1 MNVRPLPIL
10 PLSVLILLVALT
22 FWLSRFVQSDDV
34 RSDAKKRHDP
44 DLIVENFAAQ
54 KLNAGGDV
62 EYAVSAG
69 RMMHFQ
75 DDDSSMLEKVVFT
88 AIQPNHPKVTAIAP
102 RGQLLKHPDGADE
115 VMMDGGVQIETEAD
129 DRYPPLRLTTPKL
142 TVIPDKNIARSAE
155 GVVMQSPGAEL
166 NAKTFLLNTL
176 TRRIVFEVVD
186 LNYAP
191 RSKP

>member
-1 MNVRPLPIL
+1 MNVRHIPVLPV
-10 PLSVLILLVALT
+10 SVLILLVALT
-22 FWLSRFVQSDDV
+22 FWLSRFVQPDDA
-34 RSDAKKRHDP
+34 RTDGQKRHDP
-44 DLIVENFAAQ
+44 DLIIENFAAQ

-75 DDDSSMLEKVVFT
+75 DDDSSTLERVVFT
-88 AIQPNHPKVTAIAP
+88 AIQPNHPKMIATAP
-102 RGQLLKHPDGADE
+102 RGQLVKHPEGADE
-115 VMMDGGVQIETEAD
+115 VTMDGGVRIETEAD
-129 DRYPPLRLTTPKL
+129 ARYPTLMLMTPRL
-142 TVIPDKNIARSAE
+142 TVIPDKNIARSAD

-166 NAKTFLLNTL
+166 NAKTFQLNTL
-176 TRRIVFEVVD
+176 TRRIAFEAVD